1 MAKKNLNL
9 NSLSRYSKQSPRL
22 VLEEHG
28 HCEVPAGC
36 GGVVLRWINPH
47 EELPIIMNLHRNG
60 ELEVYLD
67 GSPLSSAR
75 PLVKY
80 GQHTLAFRATGFNTD
95 YGLLMF
101 VAIYSE
107 RDSYVGVIPPDNAHP
122 LIVSVPDGTWK
133 YLLTEPPDDSWM
145 HNGYDDSKWMQMVER
160 HLPLLSEEHDQ
171 RLFAEW
177 KAFGAT
183 ELGIQGKG
191 SVGEIVCVR
200 KEFCLSTQD
209 MGR

>member
-1 MAKKNLNL
+1 MAKKDLKL
-9 NSLSRYSKQSPRL
+9 NSLSRYAKQSPRL

-47 EELPIIMNLHRNG
+47 QEIPIIMNLHRNG
-60 ELEVYLD
+60 RIEVYLD
-67 GSPLSSAR
+67 GSPLASAR

-80 GQHTLAFRATGFNTD
+80 GQHTLAFRVTEFKKD

-101 VAIYSE
+101 VGIYSE
-107 RDSYVGVIPPDNAHP
+107 RDSYVGVIPPESAHP

-145 HNGYDDSKWMQMVER
+145 HNGYDDSKWIQMVER
-160 HLPLLSEEHDQ
+160 HLPLPNEEHNQ
-171 RLFAEW
+171 KLFAEW
-177 KAFGAT
+177 KAFGAK
-183 ELGIQGKG
+183 ELGIVEKRA
-191 SVGEIVCVR
+191 VGEVIWLR
-200 KEFCLSTQD
+200 KEFYLSAQNE
-209 MGR
+209 R